1 MVLAAP
7 VVDAWPLEAPTR
19 RAERAFGLSTRDG
32 ASNRERLE
40 AVALRQR
47 PSTCRAGPA
56 DLRRDSPRL
65 PGRLIIVEGI
75 DGSGKS
81 TQLDLLRK
89 WLVNQGYLVIFS
101 EWNSSPIVKGTT
113 RRGKRQQLL
122 SPMSFSLIHAAD
134 FASRTYSQIMP
145 ALQAGAI
152 VLADRYVYTAY
163 VARRGARRQSRL
175 AATAVLVRGAADAG
189 VLLRRAARRGDARIS
204 VGRPELKYYEA
215 GLDLGLSRD
224 PYESFR
230 LFQGLIRQRVRA
242 AWSASSAW
250 SAWTPPRVWCSSSS
264 ACARSCGRTW
274 RARCACR
281 IRRLNDPLRVAGL
294 LGHHQ
299 AERKA
304 PCGADGVTAPRFYG
318 EPPPGIAGRR
328 ICPGG

>member
-1 MVLAAP
+1 VLVAP
-7 VVDAWPLEAPTR
+7 
-19 RAERAFGLSTRDG
+19 DG
-32 ASNRERLE
+32 Q
-40 AVALRQR
+40 RQ
-47 PSTCRAGPA
+47 PGE
-56 DLRRDSPRL
+56 L

-113 RRGKRQQLL
+113 RRGKRLQLL

-163 VARRGARRQSRL
+163 VRDA
-175 AATAVLVRGAADAG
+175 VRGVNRG
-189 VLLRRAARRGDARIS
+189 WLRQLYSFAVPPTLAFYFDVPLDEAMKRIS
-204 VGRPELKYYEA
+204 VGRGELKYYEA

-230 LFQGLIRQRVRA
+230 LFQGLIRAEYEEVVGEFGLVRMDATESLVHQQQRMRAIVRPYLEGA
-242 AWSASSAW
+242 MRQPSPA
-250 SAWTPPRVWCSSSS
+250 PE
-264 ACARSCGRTW
+264 
-274 RARCACR
+274 
-281 IRRLNDPLRVAGL
+281 DPLRVAGL
-294 LGHHQ
+294 LGHSQ
-299 AERKA
+299 AERT
-304 PCGADGVTAPRFYG
+304 GALEAVG
-318 EPPPGIAGRR
+318 
-328 ICPGG
+328 